1 MTITQAVE
9 RQFTLMRRA
18 TAGGR
23 EIRLASLLGAVVGP
37 ARRGVLPPFLC
48 SRSQPHGQQVG
59 GRRVGCAASGRPVR
73 SPPTWPNSRGLRRPA
88 ESGGR
93 FPRSLPPWIRHDR
106 DVNGPE
112 PGLPL
117 IGCVTRGTRSRCM
130 AGHRT
135 PVPRI
140 QSEPRAARPSA
151 AASVLSLDF
160 GSHHM
165 EDDNLKSE
173 LERLR
178 TVVDIRLPTAPR
190 RNPFSTVSRAC
201 QTAR

>member
-1 MTITQAVE
+1 
-9 RQFTLMRRA
+9 
-18 TAGGR
+18 
-23 EIRLASLLGAVVGP
+23 
-37 ARRGVLPPFLC
+37 
-48 SRSQPHGQQVG
+48 
-59 GRRVGCAASGRPVR
+59 
-73 SPPTWPNSRGLRRPA
+73 
-88 ESGGR
+88 
-93 FPRSLPPWIRHDR
+93 
-106 DVNGPE
+106 
-112 PGLPL
+112 
-117 IGCVTRGTRSRCM
+117 M